1 MILSRVYNEQIRRPA
16 PSSLISLIGRRLR
29 RYRRGQ
35 RFESRASLFF
45 FSDLLFA
52 TAKAAYITAIIF
64 IHIIQIIIVNTQ
76 ALWFHDM
83 FYGQNRLLLAHAF
96 NILSAAI
103 CFFIILTC
111 TLLDCFISPIVKLEN
126 LTVRFP
132 FWRNPNLLNS
142 IVCLTSS

>member
-1 MILSRVYNEQIRRPA
+1 MKLWICENHIYVHCRVKNYIAERCTGIAEVKGSNHVQA
-16 PSSLISLIGRRLR
+16 C
-29 RYRRGQ
+29 
-35 RFESRASLFF
+35 FF

-103 CFFIILTC
+103 CFLIILTC
-111 TLLDCFISPIVKLEN
+111 TLLDCFPIVKLEN